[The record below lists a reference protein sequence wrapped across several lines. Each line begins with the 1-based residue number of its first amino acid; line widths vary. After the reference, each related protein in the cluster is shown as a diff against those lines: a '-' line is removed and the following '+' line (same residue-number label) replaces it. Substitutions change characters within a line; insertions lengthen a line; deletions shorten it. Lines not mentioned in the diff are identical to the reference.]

1 MAATAIAALL
11 TTLLQPIIRRLQ
23 GPARRPHELVLRL
36 DTVPPEAAVAAAVD
50 ALARHGVKA
59 DVVSRPRV

>member
-11 TTLLQPIIRRLQ
+11 ATLLQPIVRRLQ
-23 GPARRPHELVLRL
+23 RPARRAVELVLRL
-36 DTVPPEAAVAAAVD
+36 DKAPPDAAVAAAVE
-50 ALARHGVKA
+50 ALERHGVKA